1 METRTESFD
10 HKVHQ
15 TFNSD
20 GGILSLYEP
29 DPVVSAQY
37 FESLRRKTL
46 LEPEKMLMLA
56 VLEDAIKCFQNKV
69 LARNR
74 RREKLFEESEAWILA
89 RDRDW
94 FFSFENICEVLEI
107 NPAYVRQGLL
117 GWKERTLRMIG
128 RPSSRGG
135 FDALTIAKV
144 N

>member
-1 METRTESFD
+1 METESFD

-20 GGILSLYEP
+20 GGILSLFEP

-37 FESLRRKTL
+37 FDSLRRKTL

-69 LARNR
+69 LARSR

-94 FFSFENICEVLEI
+94 FFSFENICEVLGI

-117 GWKERTLRMIG
+117 GWQERTLQMIG
-128 RPSSRGG
+128 KPSSRGG

>member
-1 METRTESFD
+1 METRSFD

-20 GGILSLYEP
+20 GWILSLFEP
-29 DPVVSAQY
+29 DPVVFAQY
-37 FESLRRKTL
+37 FDSLRRKTL

-69 LARNR
+69 LARSR
-74 RREKLFEESEAWILA
+74 RREKLFEESEAWIFA

-94 FFSFENICEVLEI
+94 FFSFENICEVLGI

-128 RPSSRGG
+128 RSSSRGR
-135 FDALTIAKV
+135 FATLTIVKV

>member
-1 METRTESFD
+1 METRSFD

-20 GGILSLYEP
+20 GGILSLFEP
-29 DPVVSAQY
+29 DPVVFAQY
-37 FESLRRKTL
+37 FDSLRRKTL

-56 VLEDAIKCFQNKV
+56 VLEDAIKCFQNRV
-69 LARNR
+69 LARSR
-74 RREKLFEESEAWILA
+74 RREKLFEESEAWIFA

-94 FFSFENICEVLEI
+94 FFSFENICEFLGI

-128 RPSSRGG
+128 RSSSHGG